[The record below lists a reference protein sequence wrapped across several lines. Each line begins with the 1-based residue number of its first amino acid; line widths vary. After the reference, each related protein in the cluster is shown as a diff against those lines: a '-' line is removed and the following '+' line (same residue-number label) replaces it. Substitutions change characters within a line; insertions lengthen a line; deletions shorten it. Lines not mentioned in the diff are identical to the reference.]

1 MSNAVEK
8 MYVAVACG
16 EVLLGIMANGFIG
29 VMKCIDCV
37 KTRKVSYLNF
47 ILTGLAISRIG
58 LLGIITS
65 HVFAISFYP
74 SSYLLGNMKNSNALW
89 SLANNS
95 STWFSACLS
104 VFYLLKIANFSHP
117 IFLWLKWR
125 INKGVLKVLL
135 GCYFLSFLL
144 SLMVTLMSDVLEV
157 TVNLESKLNLTQKIQ
172 VHKNPIFAV
181 MMMFSVGGIL
191 PFALS
196 LISCFLL
203 VLSLWRHTQQMQLNA
218 TGSRDPSIEAHVRAM
233 KSMVSFLFLFV
244 GYYVGMFSIITNGS
258 ILERKTS
265 VLFTLMAMIMYPLAH
280 SIIIIVGHNKLRL
293 TALRV
298 LWKFRVYFKC
308 FGKC

>member
-8 MYVAVACG
+8 MYVTVTTG
-16 EVLLGIMANGFIG
+16 EVLLGIMANAFIG
-29 VMKCIDCV
+29 VVNCIDWV

-47 ILTGLAISRIG
+47 ILICLAISRIG
-58 LLGIITS
+58 LLGIITT
-65 HVFAISFYP
+65 HIFTLLFYP
-74 SSYLLGNMKNSNALW
+74 SSYLLGEMKNSNVLW
-89 SLANNS
+89 SLTNDAS
-95 STWFSACLS
+95 AWFSACLA

-125 INKGVLKVLL
+125 LNKVVLKVLL
-135 GCYFLSFLL
+135 SCCFLSFLL

-157 TVNLESKLNLTQKIQ
+157 TVNLENKLNLTQKIK
-172 VHKNPIFAV
+172 VHKNPSFGIMMIFN
-181 MMMFSVGGIL
+181 VGGII

-196 LISCFLL
+196 LTSCFLL

-218 TGSRDPSIEAHVRAM
+218 TGSRDPSIEAHVRVM

-244 GYYVGMFSIITNGS
+244 GYYIGMFSIIKNDS
-258 ILERKTS
+258 MLERKKS

-280 SIIIIVGHNKLRL
+280 SIILIVGHNKLRL

-298 LWKFRVYFKC
+298 LWKLRVFSKC
-308 FGKC
+308 SWKC